1 MKLSFLA
8 GAIILLAA
16 CSSQNSER
24 NWTQVGQ
31 EGGITYYAD
40 IRDISLADNKATM
53 WMLSDF
59 ADANEDGN
67 SEQLYYSQVG
77 FFEFDCEHKQG
88 RILHYARHS
97 ENLGH
102 GEAVFTRDIPD
113 NEWREVI
120 EETQREA
127 EWALACGVTL

>member
-1 MKLSFLA
+1 MKLWFLA
-8 GAIILLAA
+8 GAISLLAA
-16 CSSQNSER
+16 CSGQTSER

-31 EGGITYYAD
+31 EGDITYYAD
-40 IRDISLADNKATM
+40 ISAIHQADNKATM

-59 ADANEDGN
+59 AGAHEDSK

-77 FFEFDCEHKQG
+77 FFEFDCENKQG

-97 ENLGH
+97 ENLGQ

-113 NEWREVI
+113 NVWREII

-127 EWALACGVTL
+127 EWALACRVPL